1 MKKYLLGFLCLPG
14 MMFSQIL
21 TVSNGASISIENTA
35 SISLDG
41 LSLAPSETYVIPE
54 GSTVTLLTD
63 AEEVNGNSSIA
74 RVYEAST
81 ALSSFTGTVVFA
93 YEDDDLNGITESE
106 LVLETL
112 NADGTW
118 TAHSPTV
125 RETGNNT
132 LSYSFAALEF
142 TKITASSENA
152 SLTVEEIATNDFVKV
167 YPNPTTDKLIILSK
181 SPQNSI
187 LYNVNGQKV
196 LESDRNELNVSEL
209 PTGVYLLHTTN
220 TQNQLSTFKII
231 KK

>member
-132 LSYSFAALEF
+132 LSYSFTALEF

-209 PTGVYLLHTTN
+209 STGVYLLHTTN

>member
-1 MKKYLLGFLCLPG
+1 MKKYLLGLLCLPG

-41 LSLAPSETYVIPE
+41 LSLAPSETYVIPD

-93 YEDDDLNGITESE
+93 YEDNDLNGIDEAD

-112 NADGTW
+112 SVDGTW

-132 LSYSFAALEF
+132 LSYSFTALEF
-142 TKITASSENA
+142 TKITASSVNA
-152 SLTVEEIATNDFVKV
+152 SLTVKEIATNDFVKV
-167 YPNPTTDKLIILSK
+167 YPNPTTDKLIIVSK
-181 SPQNSI
+181 SLQNSI